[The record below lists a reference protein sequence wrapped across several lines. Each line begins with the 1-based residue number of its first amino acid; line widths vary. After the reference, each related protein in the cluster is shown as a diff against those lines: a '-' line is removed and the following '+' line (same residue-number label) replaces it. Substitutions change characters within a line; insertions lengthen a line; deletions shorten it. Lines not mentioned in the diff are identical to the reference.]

1 VAEGISTRRVTAEC
15 RALARDVAD
24 VRPSC
29 TVEDVT
35 GEEVLVSWTL
45 AWLAKIDLR
54 RLGVVLEQG
63 ECGVGCGTLPE
74 HPHDRKR

>member
-1 VAEGISTRRVTAEC
+1 
-15 RALARDVAD
+15 VAD

-29 TVEDVT
+29 AIEDVT
-35 GEEVLVSWTL
+35 GEEEFVSRTL
-45 AWLAKIDLR
+45 PWVSEIDLR

-74 HPHDRKR
+74 HTHHRKR